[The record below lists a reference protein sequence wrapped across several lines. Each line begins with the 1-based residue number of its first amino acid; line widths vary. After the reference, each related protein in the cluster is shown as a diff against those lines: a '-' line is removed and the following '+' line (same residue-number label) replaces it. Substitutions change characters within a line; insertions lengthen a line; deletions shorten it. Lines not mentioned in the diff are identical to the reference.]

1 MSEGNSSISVRYH
14 GLDFMRAAMM
24 MMGILLHAGVMYMA
38 MPYGDDVAGI
48 VADARDP
55 YRDIEGYSM
64 AAQRIAW
71 SIHIF
76 RMPAFML
83 LAGFFGAMMF
93 QKRGAVSFLKN
104 RFNRIVIPLVVFW
117 ILIWPIDR
125 FAWDFGANMMLD
137 QTSDL
142 NVWQNLR
149 NAMSLKILPFMGDL
163 APHTMHLWFIYQL
176 IYFYIITFLL
186 HCALKKIC
194 PSILER
200 VDSFISSL
208 GNSKGGWV
216 FLPFAVVCT
225 WLVLSANST
234 FHFDV
239 SFSWTPPLYIP
250 FAYYQFFLFGWIGYH
265 HLKVIDFAK
274 RNLRWLFPASIGLLA
289 LQLYCV
295 EETSSL
301 ASLQVDDST
310 PSEGFER
317 MKNITVWSQAWSVWV
332 ITLMFIGLCEKL
344 IKRPH
349 RALTFLVGASYWL
362 YLTHRPLCV
371 AFAAFFQRWAAPG
384 IFKYAFVCGIVT
396 VICLWSYQVMVRRS
410 LVGVLLNGRK
420 M

>member
-1 MSEGNSSISVRYH
+1 MTKDSSPISVRYH

-24 MMGILLHAGVMYMA
+24 LMGILLHVGVMYMA
-38 MPYGDDVAGI
+38 MPYGDDAAGI

-64 AAQRIAW
+64 TAQRIAW
-71 SIHIF
+71 AVHIF

-93 QKRGAVSFLKN
+93 QKRGAFSFLKN
-104 RFNRIVIPLVVFW
+104 RFSRIVIPLVIFW

-125 FAWDFGANMMLD
+125 FAWGFGANMILD
-137 QTSDL
+137 QESNLT
-142 NVWQNLR
+142 VWENLG
-149 NAMSLKILPFMGDL
+149 NALSLKVLPFVGDL

-176 IYFYIITFLL
+176 VYFYVITFLL
-186 HCALKKIC
+186 HSALRKIC
-194 PSILER
+194 PRALER
-200 VDSFISSL
+200 VDSFVSSL
-208 GNSKGGWV
+208 GKSKAGWI

-225 WLVLSANST
+225 WLVLSGNST

-239 SFSWTPPLYIP
+239 SFSWTPPWYIP
-250 FAYYQFFLFGWIGYH
+250 FAYYQFFFFGWIGYH

-274 RNLRWLFPASIGLLA
+274 RNLPWLLPASIGLLA

-295 EETSSL
+295 EATWSL
-301 ASLQVDDST
+301 GSLQEDGSAQ
-310 PSEGFER
+310 SEDFER
-317 MKNITVWSQAWSVWV
+317 MKNVTVWSQSCSVWV

-362 YLTHRPLCV
+362 YLIHRPLCV
-371 AFAAFFQRWAAPG
+371 AFAALFQRWSAPG
-384 IFKYAFVCGIVT
+384 VLKYALVCTIVT

-410 LVGVLLNGRK
+410 FVGVLLNGKR